1 METYSSLCGYNTRTI
16 VKCFQRWGDEE
27 IRSKQQP
34 GLCFQ
39 DAFIS
44 TVDGQPQQLQKDAR
58 HGCYVA
64 IPTSISQTP
73 SMDTRRRYASIL
85 LSSFAGSAGLQVLLN
100 QCALVVARV
109 RQPDVLH
116 IVVGCG
122 HDGKT
127 LIFVDHMQAVFGSAF
142 SCAPCSML
150 QADREFQV
158 QGVNFIHSSFL
169 TFDECKRDQGI
180 MEDTVKVFVGGGWL
194 PLRRNHE
201 AETKYGHWAH
211 SAKVWAMNVGDTP
224 RVPTAEEVSHQRRFR
239 CTYMRSKF
247 TAIQDEVD
255 VANKVFQADP
265 SAKEFMA
272 SGAAVWCFFQ
282 DFLFPHLRSNGLQKC
297 SDNLQY
303 LMPETTLY
311 KDTHWLLQKM
321 SRCSERPNP
330 DEGQG
335 PAHPEIPVAQSRSER
350 IIRET
355 HAAVT
360 TQFFSAKEV
369 NRLLAP
375 SNPGSAPPKKPG
387 KKLRVE
393 YLKESIL
400 EFPHL
405 IRSVDGQVRA
415 GNALDRFERR
425 CLNVDAWQTCL
436 QTCLGEARVEEIAG
450 TWQDWSWPQ
459 AAEASLADTM
469 DDPTGLPRG
478 DSWTISCNINLE
490 GLKQYAASTLGEKG
504 LHARQ
509 VAEICERDNETVGD
523 LVTVKT
529 TGHQK
534 TVAGESLGRVFFP
547 WVSFPTL
554 SRSAR
559 SYGSPLGTKE
569 FDMPNAVIHFAL
581 KFAEEYAMDLP
592 CFRRYHAFKAE
603 WRQVVMSWFSFS
615 EHDAKKALLM
625 ASFGFAFPSRAS
637 GSPVACPLLEGL
649 AADAMKLRE
658 VLCQKFPSVVQDMKA
673 AKRPRPET
681 SAMAFLLFDKEHKAM
696 QLFCGL
702 LPKHGF
708 ALVAPV
714 FDAVLAVPQA
724 NLSMPGEEV
733 DSAASEQAL
742 LEDFHS
748 QTGIMMQVKPL
759 DRSPPMLTVQ
769 QILESILENN
779 AGIRM
784 GAIHHIPGC
793 YSCIGTALLN
803 LFPEEA
809 DPLKAAT
816 SNLPEPMSYQH
827 MMQLCPQFSI
837 EPVSLSQ
844 AEQCGDGMCFLL
856 HASSSSA
863 KDCGHAYGLKLVQE
877 AAHIYSSA
885 EEECIQTNAKKLW
898 KHLSKAHGTQ
908 VFQVNVLSA
917 DDRAAKR
924 RRKEAPS
931 TCLEVQLKA
940 GMEAEEGWSSVAP
953 QVRACMEREVLQEI
967 TRLGLSQ

>member
-1 METYSSLCGYNTRTI
+1 
-16 VKCFQRWGDEE
+16 
-27 IRSKQQP
+27 
-34 GLCFQ
+34 
-39 DAFIS
+39 
-44 TVDGQPQQLQKDAR
+44 
-58 HGCYVA
+58 
-64 IPTSISQTP
+64 
-73 SMDTRRRYASIL
+73 
-85 LSSFAGSAGLQVLLN
+85 
-100 QCALVVARV
+100 
-109 RQPDVLH
+109 
-116 IVVGCG
+116 
-122 HDGKT
+122 
-127 LIFVDHMQAVFGSAF
+127 
-142 SCAPCSML
+142 
-150 QADREFQV
+150 
-158 QGVNFIHSSFL
+158 
-169 TFDECKRDQGI
+169 
-180 MEDTVKVFVGGGWL
+180 
-194 PLRRNHE
+194 
-201 AETKYGHWAH
+201 
-211 SAKVWAMNVGDTP
+211 
-224 RVPTAEEVSHQRRFR
+224 
-239 CTYMRSKF
+239 
-247 TAIQDEVD
+247 
-255 VANKVFQADP
+255 
-265 SAKEFMA
+265 
-272 SGAAVWCFFQ
+272 
-282 DFLFPHLRSNGLQKC
+282 
-297 SDNLQY
+297 
-303 LMPETTLY
+303 
-311 KDTHWLLQKM
+311 
-321 SRCSERPNP
+321 
-330 DEGQG
+330 
-335 PAHPEIPVAQSRSER
+335 
-350 IIRET
+350 
-355 HAAVT
+355 
-360 TQFFSAKEV
+360 
-369 NRLLAP
+369 
-375 SNPGSAPPKKPG
+375 
-387 KKLRVE
+387 
-393 YLKESIL
+393 
-400 EFPHL
+400 
-405 IRSVDGQVRA
+405 
-415 GNALDRFERR
+415 
-425 CLNVDAWQTCL
+425 
-436 QTCLGEARVEEIAG
+436 
-450 TWQDWSWPQ
+450 
-459 AAEASLADTM
+459 
-469 DDPTGLPRG
+469 
-478 DSWTISCNINLE
+478 
-490 GLKQYAASTLGEKG
+490 
-504 LHARQ
+504 
-509 VAEICERDNETVGD
+509 
-523 LVTVKT
+523 
-529 TGHQK
+529 
-534 TVAGESLGRVFFP
+534 
-547 WVSFPTL
+547 
-554 SRSAR
+554 
-559 SYGSPLGTKE
+559 
-569 FDMPNAVIHFAL
+569 
-581 KFAEEYAMDLP
+581 
-592 CFRRYHAFKAE
+592 
-603 WRQVVMSWFSFS
+603 
-615 EHDAKKALLM
+615 M

-724 NLSMPGEEV
+724 NLSMSGEEV